1 VKGAWHTVASFAFP
15 PKLGST
21 SFLAT
26 KHPMDVSSLAGW
38 VMSQPVSIPL
48 QDGLGLFHHLAP
60 YLPQLALRLAC
71 PEPAEAACPK
81 GRRHEVTTFHV
92 FDHRYLRSTL
102 SAGGS
107 SARVGRSA
115 THPSHPLTILVQAL
129 QLLWLVNIH
138 DSYKCSLP
146 LTIASYPNPLPGWSF
161 QERFGLT
168 ASTPPAQADFGALSE
183 RLHTHQ
189 GCTLSACFHRI
200 AATGHWV
207 QTKALYLR

>member
-1 VKGAWHTVASFAFP
+1 
-15 PKLGST
+15 
-21 SFLAT
+21 
-26 KHPMDVSSLAGW
+26 MDVCTLAGR

-48 QDGLGLFHHLAP
+48 QNGLRFFHHLTP
-60 YLPQLALRLAC
+60 YLLKHALRLAC
-71 PEPAEAACPK
+71 HK
-81 GRRHEVTTFHV
+81 GRRHGVTTFRVSDSRH
-92 FDHRYLRSTL
+92 LRSTF

-115 THPSHPLTILVQAL
+115 THPNHPLTILVQAS

-146 LTIASYPNPLPGWSF
+146 LTIVSYPNPSPGWSF
-161 QERFGLT
+161 PERFHLT
-168 ASTPPAQADFGALSE
+168 ASTPFAQANFGALSG

-200 AATGHWV
+200 AATGRWV
-207 QTKALYLR
+207 QTKA